1 MPISADDVFNAT
13 MSPDE
18 MKASDQRARELL
30 DEYDTLQKLRKA
42 RALTQETIAK
52 KMGTKQ
58 VSVAQLE
65 KRSDLLLSTLR
76 SYVQALGG
84 ELDLVIRFEGH
95 DPVVLA
101 GFGED
106 SEPPSSEKR
115 PRRRPSSAAAA

>member
-13 MSPDE
+13 MSPRE
-18 MKASDQRARELL
+18 IEASDQRARELL

-115 PRRRPSSAAAA
+115 SHRRPSSAAAA